1 MPFVQLLAKKPV
13 DPDNP
18 EPEQTLV
25 GHTSAVIKAIQIFQE
40 MFTEEVMALIEAE
53 VGLDCWQTALFCSAW
68 LHDLGKANNHFQK
81 MLRDPH
87 FRQGVRHES
96 LGLVILE
103 EFLGPWLVNLW
114 SDYPPF
120 VKAAIFF
127 TIGGH
132 HLKFPD
138 REERG
143 HSTVVFLGGH
153 PQLRDLLEIGR
164 KRFGLAPL
172 TNLTDQTFSLLAL
185 DGIGRHLSK
194 LRRQLDL
201 EFSSKEKLFIAASKA
216 TLMAADLA
224 GSALPPK
231 GLELDSWLRE
241 RLQAILEKEQ
251 LEKVI
256 QQKLQDKHL
265 RPFQRQVQESAGATL
280 LVEAGCGSGK
290 TAAAYLWASQ
300 RAGGKRLFFC
310 YPTTGTASE
319 GFSGYLR
326 EPDFEALLIHSRAAI
341 DYRLL
346 ENMPPHSKS
355 DMELRSLQLEAL
367 DTWPIPAVVCTAHT
381 VLGLL
386 QNVRRAIYAW
396 PSLVRAAFVFDEIHS
411 FSPLLFQ
418 HLLRFLEV
426 FHTVPMLLM
435 TATLPQERKAA
446 LERVCRDRGGLTVI
460 QGPKN
465 REEAKR
471 YRLQRSPEQGAW
483 GYVEQTLA
491 KGGKVLWVAN
501 TVHRAVN
508 LARQALERGL
518 PVQPF
523 HSRYRYRDRLVR
535 QRQVI
540 DGFSP
545 ERRALLAVTT
555 QVAEMSLDISADL
568 LLTEYAPVASL
579 IQRLGRLNRFVEVP
593 EEVKPAFFLKP
604 EHALPYAKKDEEE
617 KFWGRIEKWLDR
629 VATGLP
635 QSQRDLA
642 AAFIEVERNDS
653 QLLEDH
659 IFCDWLDDPWSSLSN
674 RHSLMEPG
682 YSIEVVREE
691 DAAEGLLPEMA
702 IPMPFPPDKSWLRWQ
717 QRGRYFIAPLGVINY
732 DPFWGG
738 EYARE
743 KPYFEII

>member
-1 MPFVQLLAKKPV
+1 MPFSQLLAKKTV
-13 DPDNP
+13 DLDDP

-25 GHTSAVIKAIQIFQE
+25 GHTSAVINAIRVFQE
-40 MFTEEVMALIEAE
+40 MLSAEVMALMPE
-53 VGLDCWQTALFCSAW
+53 VSSDCWQTALFCSAW
-68 LHDLGKANNHFQK
+68 LHDLGKANDHFQN
-81 MLRDPH
+81 MLRTAD
-87 FRQGVRHES
+87 FRQGVRHET
-96 LGLVILE
+96 LGLVVLSE
-103 EFLGPWLVNLW
+103 LLNPWLEILW
-114 SDYPPF
+114 SAYPP
-120 VKAAIFF
+120 VLKAAIFF
-127 TIGGH
+127 AVGGH

-138 REERG
+138 RKQRG
-143 HSTVVFLGGH
+143 HSEVVFLGGH
-153 PQLRDLLEIGR
+153 SQLHELLEIGR
-164 KRFGLAPL
+164 ERIGLAPL
-172 TNLTDQTFSLLAL
+172 PRLANRTFSLLAL

-201 EFSSKEKLFIAASKA
+201 EFSSNEKLFIAAVKA

-224 GSALPPK
+224 GSALPPR
-231 GLELDSWLRE
+231 GIELESWLRE
-241 RLQAILEKEQ
+241 RLQVILEKEQ
-251 LEKVI
+251 LEKVV
-256 QQKLQDKHL
+256 QQKLQNKQL
-265 RPFQRQVQESAGATL
+265 RPFQRQVQESAGVI

-290 TAAAYLWASQ
+290 TVAAYLWAAQ
-300 RAGGKRLFFC
+300 RASGRRLFFC
-310 YPTTGTASE
+310 YPTTTTASE

-326 EPDFEALLIHSRAAI
+326 EPDFEALLIHSRASL

-355 DMELRSLQLEAL
+355 DVELRSLQLEAL

-426 FHTVPMLLM
+426 FRTVPVLLM
-435 TATLPQERKAA
+435 TATLPPERKEA

-460 QGPKN
+460 QGPRN
-465 REEAKR
+465 MEEAKR
-471 YRLQRSPEQGAW
+471 YKLQRSPGKDAW
-483 GYVEQTLA
+483 NYVRQTLE
-491 KGGKVLWVAN
+491 KRGKVLWVVN
-501 TVHRAVN
+501 TVNRAIN
-508 LARQALERGL
+508 LARQAIERGL
-518 PVQPF
+518 PVQLF
-523 HSRYRYRDRLVR
+523 HSRYRYKDRLVR

-540 DGFSP
+540 DGFSSG
-545 ERRALLAVTT
+545 RGAFLAITT
-555 QVAEMSLDISADL
+555 QVAEISLDISADL
-568 LLTEYAPVASL
+568 LVTEYAPVPSL

-593 EEVKPAFFLKP
+593 ENFKIAVFLKP
-604 EHALPYAKKDEEE
+604 EKALPYEEGDLQKAE
-617 KFWGRIEKWLDR
+617 NWLDR

-659 IFCDWLDDPWSSLSN
+659 VVCDWLDDPWSSLSN

-682 YSIEVVREE
+682 YTIEVVREE
-691 DAAEGLLPEMA
+691 DMAEGVLPEMA
-702 IPMPFPPDKSWLRWQ
+702 MPMPFPHGNSWRRWQ
-717 QRGRYFIAPLGVINY
+717 QRGRYFIAPLGAIDY

-738 EYARE
+738 RYAQE
-743 KPYFEII
+743 KPHFEII

>member
-1 MPFVQLLAKKPV
+1 MQILQELL
-13 DPDNP
+13 
-18 EPEQTLV
+18 
-25 GHTSAVIKAIQIFQE
+25 
-40 MFTEEVMALIEAE
+40 TEEVMALIEPE
-53 VGLDCWQTALFCSAW
+53 IGLNCWKTALFCSAW
-68 LHDLGKANNHFQK
+68 LHDLGKANDHFQK

-96 LGLVILE
+96 LGLVVLE
-103 EFLGPWLVNLW
+103 ELLGPWLVNLW
-114 SDYPPF
+114 SKYPPF
-120 VKAAIFF
+120 LKSAIFF

-132 HLKFPD
+132 HLKFPNK
-138 REERG
+138 EERG
-143 HSTVVFLGGH
+143 HSTAVFLGGH
-153 PQLRDLLEIGR
+153 PQLRGLLDIGR
-164 KRFGLAPL
+164 KRFGLASPP
-172 TNLTDQTFSLLAL
+172 NLTDQTFSLLAL
-185 DGIGRHLSK
+185 DGIDRHLSK

-201 EFSSKEKLFIAASKA
+201 EFSPKEKLFIAASKA

-241 RLQAILEKEQ
+241 RLKVILEEEQ
-251 LEKVI
+251 LETVV

-265 RPFQRQVQESAGATL
+265 RPFQRQVQESARSTL

-300 RAGGKRLFFC
+300 RAAGKRLFFC

-326 EPDFEALLIHSRAAI
+326 EPDFEALLIHSRATV

-346 ENMPPHSKS
+346 ETMPPHSKS

-396 PSLVRAAFVFDEIHS
+396 PSLIRAAFVFDEIHS

-426 FHTVPMLLM
+426 FHKVPVLLM
-435 TATLPQERKAA
+435 TATLPPKRREA
-446 LERVCRDRGGLTVI
+446 LEMVCRDRGGLRVI
-460 QGPKN
+460 QGPRN

-471 YRLQRSPEQGAW
+471 YRLQRSPKQEVW
-483 GYVEQTLA
+483 NYVEQTLA
-491 KGGKVLWVAN
+491 RGGKVLWVAN
-501 TVHRAVN
+501 TVDRAVN
-508 LARQALERGL
+508 LTHQALERGL

-523 HSRYRYRDRLVR
+523 HSRYRYKDRLVR

-545 ERRALLAVTT
+545 KRGALLAITT

-568 LLTEYAPVASL
+568 LVTEYAPVASL

-593 EEVKPAFFLKP
+593 EEVKPAFFLRP
-604 EHALPYAKKDEEE
+604 ENALPYAKKDEEE
-617 KFWGRIEKWLDR
+617 KFWGVIEKWLDQ

-642 AAFIEVERNDS
+642 AAFIEGERNDN
-653 QLLEDH
+653 QPLDDH
-659 IFCDWLDDPWSSLSN
+659 VFCDWLDDPWSSLSN

-691 DAAEGLLPEMA
+691 DATEGFLPEMA
-702 IPMPFPPDKSWLRWQ
+702 IPMPFPPHKSWLRWQ
-717 QRGRYFIAPLGVINY
+717 QRGRYFIAPLGAIDY
-732 DPFWGG
+732 DPFGG
-738 EYARE
+738 GRYARE
-743 KPYFEII
+743 KPHFEII

>member
-1 MPFVQLLAKKPV
+1 MTFSWLLAKKAV
-13 DPDNP
+13 DSDNP

-25 GHTSAVIKAIQIFQE
+25 GHTTAVLNAMRILQE
-40 MFTEEVMALIEAE
+40 MFMADVMALMPG
-53 VGLDCWQTALFCSAW
+53 VSSDCWQTALFCSAW
-68 LHDLGKANNHFQK
+68 LHDLGKANDHFQK
-81 MLRDPH
+81 MLRIAD
-87 FRQGVRHES
+87 FRQGVRHET
-96 LGLVILE
+96 LGLIVLSE
-103 EFLGPWLVNLW
+103 LLDPWLANLW
-114 SDYPPF
+114 SNYPPF
-120 VKAAIFF
+120 LKAAIFF
-127 TIGGH
+127 AVGGH

-138 REERG
+138 KEQRG
-143 HSTVVFLGGH
+143 HSAVVFLGGH
-153 PQLRDLLEIGR
+153 PQLHKLLEIGR
-164 KRFGLAPL
+164 KRFGLAPPPRL
-172 TNLTDQTFSLLAL
+172 ANRSFSLLAL

-201 EFSSKEKLFIAASKA
+201 EFSSKEKLFIAAVKA

-224 GSALPPK
+224 GSALPPR
-231 GLELDSWLRE
+231 GIELESWLRK
-241 RLQAILEKEQ
+241 RLQVILEKDQ
-251 LEKVI
+251 LEKIV

-265 RPFQRQVQESAGATL
+265 RPFQRQVQESASATL

-300 RAGGKRLFFC
+300 RAAGKRLFYC

-326 EPDFEALLIHSRAAI
+326 EPDFEALLIHSRATI

-355 DMELRSLQLEAL
+355 DLELRSMQLEAL

-386 QNVRRAIYAW
+386 QNVRRAILAW
-396 PSLVRAAFVFDEIHS
+396 PSLVRAVFVFDEIHS

-418 HLLRFLEV
+418 HLLRFLDV
-426 FHTVPMLLM
+426 FHKVPVLLM
-435 TATLPQERKAA
+435 TATLPPERKEA

-460 QGPKN
+460 RGPKN

-471 YRLQRSPEQGAW
+471 YRLQRSPEHEVW
-483 GYVEQTLA
+483 NYVEQTLA
-491 KGGKVLWVAN
+491 KGWKVLWVAN
-501 TVHRAVN
+501 TVDRAIN

-523 HSRYRYRDRLVR
+523 HSRYRYKDRLVR
-535 QRQVI
+535 QRHVI

-545 ERRALLAVTT
+545 ERGALLAVTT

-568 LLTEYAPVASL
+568 LVTEYAPVASL

-593 EEVKPAFFLKP
+593 EAVKPAFFLKP
-604 EHALPYAKKDEEE
+604 ENALPYAKKDEEA
-617 KFWGRIEKWLDR
+617 KFWGEVEKWLDQ

-642 AAFIEVERNDS
+642 AAFIEVEGTDG
-653 QLLEDH
+653 QLFKDK

-674 RHSLMEPG
+674 RHPLMEPG
-682 YSIEVVREE
+682 YTIEVVREE

-702 IPMPFPPDKSWLRWQ
+702 MPMPFPHGNSWRSWQ
-717 QRGRYFIAPLGVINY
+717 QRGRYFIAPLGAIDY
-732 DPFWGG
+732 DPFGG
-738 EYARE
+738 GRYAHE
-743 KPYFEII
+743 KPHFEII